1 MTVPAHAPHPNAAT
15 LYALYISS
23 PEGQDKVV
31 WDHYGWDLDTYPGSH
46 AGQKVQELA
55 AKGVK
60 FTDVG
65 IDWWKTNQGVEKAH
79 LELTKIIR
87 ER

>member
-1 MTVPAHAPHPNAAT
+1 M
-15 LYALYISS
+15 
-23 PEGQDKVV
+23 
-31 WDHYGWDLDTYPGSH
+31 
-46 AGQKVQELA
+46 

>member
-1 MTVPAHAPHPNAAT
+1 
-15 LYALYISS
+15 
-23 PEGQDKVV
+23 
-31 WDHYGWDLDTYPGSH
+31 
-46 AGQKVQELA
+46 
-55 AKGVK
+55 
-60 FTDVG
+60 VG